1 MYDHDWEEKD
11 NFRHYNFPIFINLVS
26 RFLSVDMIPKRS
38 DHIDNRI
45 RVNSF
50 ILSFFISNCVYN

>member
-1 MYDHDWEEKD
+1 MYDHDCEEKD
-11 NFRHYNFPIFINLVS
+11 NSRHYNFSIFINQIS
-26 RFLSVDMIPKRS
+26 RFLSVDMILKRS
-38 DHIDNRI
+38 DHIDHRN